1 MKHLL
6 TLSLAATLTLPLFS
20 ENFLP
25 QNPHEYGRSNV
36 TIQKYG
42 SIQLNSKK
50 GAWCA
55 LQKKVALKKGYYRI
69 SFDHNAPAGVVM
81 KINASLT
88 SKKDFGREYADLAA
102 DGSNH
107 TLAGYIFLPEDDTLK
122 INIFA
127 DGNGNID
134 VRNIRLEPF
143 AAGDLTLEISDKAS
157 PFWGPQW
164 AYRNTK
170 YKFGYVD
177 ADDHIDG
184 GKALRIR
191 PEGGKAAIFQSFH
204 FPVLPGKNYEMTFWL
219 KASADVRA
227 VLHVDGWVNG
237 EGVRH
242 WYKTAGVRLGKEWQ
256 EFKLAFTSPED
267 NCYRGMMCLKIAL
280 PDGAEFVDLKQ
291 CELKEVK

>member
-36 TIQKYG
+36 TIQKDG
-42 SIQLNSKK
+42 SIQLNAKK

-184 GKALRIR
+184 G
-191 PEGGKAAIFQSFH
+191 
-204 FPVLPGKNYEMTFWL
+204 
-219 KASADVRA
+219 
-227 VLHVDGWVNG
+227 
-237 EGVRH
+237 
-242 WYKTAGVRLGKEWQ
+242 
-256 EFKLAFTSPED
+256 
-267 NCYRGMMCLKIAL
+267 
-280 PDGAEFVDLKQ
+280 
-291 CELKEVK
+291 